1 MLFFKKKRIEGGIED
16 RDREASAIVSNNKKK
31 LGESVDTATESAEHF
46 TRVVKQ
52 NGFTVQIR
60 AALGGKH

>member
-1 MLFFKKKRIEGGIED
+1 MLFFKKKEVDCGYTEKEVAD
-16 RDREASAIVSNNKKK
+16 IVSTNKKK

-46 TRVVKQ
+46 TEVIKQ
-52 NGFTVQIR
+52 NGFTMHIK